1 MNNRNIFT
9 SKVYS
14 LCSFRI
20 QRGLKRVRL
29 DFDKKTDGKVVFAP
43 YSLPLTTN
51 PTTGNYKPGTAPQY
65 TLNGEE
71 PKLKCSISVDRA
83 DIAIA
88 TDPQKDA
95 VEKWARNA
103 MENLCVAREHTY
115 EYKNGMLYVDDIGCR
130 ITESHGKE
138 TDK

>member
-1 MNNRNIFT
+1 MDNRNIFT

-29 DFDKKTDGKVVFAP
+29 DFDKKTDGKVAFAP
-43 YSLPLTTN
+43 YLLPSTAN
-51 PTTGNYKPGTAPQY
+51 PATVNFKPGTAPQY

-71 PKLKCSISVDRA
+71 PKLKCSISVNRA
-83 DIAIA
+83 DITAA
-88 TDPQKDA
+88 TDTKEDA

-103 MENLCVAREHTY
+103 MENLCAARGRSYVY
-115 EYKNGMLYVDDIGCR
+115 ENGMLYVDGVGCR

-138 TDK
+138 IDK